1 MHEYRRNVSGTLQ
14 VTIDDMASHG
24 LVIAM
29 DSENLGDLE
38 RKCPAEHRH
47 KLRLFLPYYAPQL
60 NLSDTPDPYYVG
72 MLWMQFRRAIN
83 S

>member
-1 MHEYRRNVSGTLQ
+1 M
-14 VTIDDMASHG
+14 DDFAHHD

-29 DSENLGDLE
+29 DSENLDDLK

-47 KLRLFLPYYAPQL
+47 KLRLFLPDYAPQL

-72 MLWMQFRRAIN
+72 ALPMYLWRVHVERGSDCMP
-83 S
+83 